1 LSASTGTVDERPPER
16 AGSRA
21 ARRARRL
28 RRRLV
33 PYALAVPGGAWLL
46 AFFLVPLGMTVYTSL
61 QSGGLLLGGFHFTW
75 EFSNYTEALTDGR
88 EFLVRSIV
96 FAGAVTTIALLI
108 TFPMTYWIAFYAGR
122 WKASLLFLIL
132 APFFVSFIIR
142 TVQWGFLLADNGV
155 ILGPLKHV
163 GLLPDGFRILA
174 TPAAVIA
181 GITYNY
187 LPFTAL
193 PLFVALDRID
203 KELVVAAKDLYAS
216 RWQAFRRVVLPLS
229 VPGIFA
235 AIVLTFVPATGD
247 YINAEV
253 LGGPGTTMVGN
264 VIQSKFLV
272 EGDYP
277 EAAALSVVLMVVMLV
292 LALIYARMLGTEDP
306 STELVP
312 AFRATAPSTGRKRW
326 TRLILPAYTCTVIL
340 LLTLPVLV
348 MILYGFN
355 DVPGDRQSARF
366 FGFTLHWYINLFSE
380 SGLTE
385 ALRNSLWI
393 APVSAL
399 AATVLGTLLGLA
411 LGRYRFGGR
420 AVAGFVIF
428 LAIAIPE
435 ILFGASLLSLFVA
448 TKAPLGPRTVLV
460 SHIAFSVA
468 FVAVTV
474 RARIHGMGRTL
485 EDVAQDLFASPV
497 VTFFRVTLPL
507 IFPAV
512 LAGYLLAFVLSL
524 DDFVIT
530 SFVRGQMNTF
540 PIWVY
545 GASRIGIPPQVNVM
559 GTLLFATALALAL
572 ANIAVVQRGSNA
584 RAAAAER
591 KLRR

>member
-1 LSASTGTVDERPPER
+1 V
-16 AGSRA
+16 
-21 ARRARRL
+21 
-28 RRRLV
+28 
-33 PYALAVPGGAWLL
+33 
-46 AFFLVPLGMTVYTSL
+46 AFFLVPLGMIVYVSL

-75 EFSNYTEALTDGR
+75 EFSNYAEALADGR
-88 EFLVRSIV
+88 EFLIRSIV
-96 FAGAVTTIALLI
+96 YATAVTSIALLI
-108 TFPMTYWIAFYAGR
+108 SYPMTYWIAFYAGR
-122 WKASLLFLIL
+122 WKASFLFLIL
-132 APFFVSFIIR
+132 APFFVSFVIR
-142 TVQWGFLLADNGV
+142 TIQWGFLLADNGV
-155 ILGPLKHV
+155 ILGPLKTI
-163 GLLPDGFRILA
+163 GLLPEDFRILA

-203 KELVVAAKDLYAS
+203 RELVVAAKDLYAS

-247 YINAEV
+247 YVNADV
-253 LGGPGTTMVGN
+253 LGGPGTTMIGN
-264 VIQSKFLV
+264 VIQAKFLIQ
-272 EGDYP
+272 GDYP

-292 LALIYARMLGTEDP
+292 LALIYARVLGTEDA
-306 STELVP
+306 SSELVP
-312 AFRATAPSTGRKRW
+312 ALKTSSTPVGQGRW
-326 TRLILPAYTCTVIL
+326 TRFILPAYTIGVIL
-340 LLTLPVLV
+340 LLCLPIFV

-355 DVPGDRQSARF
+355 DVPGDRQSAKF
-366 FGFTLHWYINLFSE
+366 FGFTLHWYVDLFGV

-385 ALRNSLWI
+385 ALVNSLWI
-393 APVSAL
+393 APLSAL
-399 AATVLGTLLGLA
+399 VSTVLGTLLGLS
-411 LGRYRFGGR
+411 LGRYRFAGR
-420 AVAGFVIF
+420 AVASFVIF

-435 ILFGASLLSLFVA
+435 ILFGASLLSLFVN
-448 TKAPLGPRTVLV
+448 TKAPLGPITVFI
-460 SHIAFSVA
+460 SHIAFSVG

-485 EDVAQDLFASPV
+485 EDVAQDLYATPIT
-497 VTFFRVTLPL
+497 TFFKVTLPT

-559 GTLLFATALALAL
+559 GTLLFATALTLAL
-572 ANIAVVQRGSNA
+572 VNIAVVQRGSGTA
-584 RAAAAER
+584 RSR
-591 KLRR
+591 SRS